1 MNAQNHN
8 AVPTQEEDLP
18 LLLAIDDVCAVLRIG
33 RSSAYELLHS
43 GQLKSVRI
51 GKQYRVPRHVMIQ
64 FLAEVA

>member
-1 MNAQNHN
+1 MNAQNYN

-18 LLLAIDDVCAVLRIG
+18 LLLTIDDVCAVLRIG
-33 RSSAYELLHS
+33 RNATYELLHS

-51 GKQYRVPRHVMIQ
+51 GKQYRIPRHVMIQ